1 MQTVLIPTGLGL
13 DPEALQ
19 SHLKRLHHYG
29 GVRVHLLSVQPR
41 YNGHVRMYLGEA
53 LVKAVIRK
61 DAEREF
67 APWRGLLERASI
79 PYSQHIELGIKAET
93 IVRFAQQMRCRRI
106 VLGKAPQSWLR
117 RVLRGALKGRLLDI
131 ARALG
136 IKLDLCDKVH
146 PPQVQR
152 VTTPSGPKGAEVL
165 GLKRCEWFCFCS
177 PFMRASAERSA
188 R

>member
-67 APWRGLLERASI
+67 APWRGLLERAAI

-117 RVLRGALKGRLLDI
+117 RVLRGALKGRLLEI

-146 PPQVQR
+146 PPQAQR
-152 VTTPSGPKGAEVL
+152 VTRASSLNGVEVL
-165 GLKRCEWFCFCS
+165 GSKRCEWLWFYS
-177 PFMRASAERSA
+177 PFMRASTDRSA